1 MILLRHPR
9 LRWCL
14 IGAAAWA
21 VLDLALIHGPLHRML
36 NYDERSSK
44 AAGPHA
50 VVARVAGVEITR
62 SQLDR
67 AVRERLWLDGRD
79 ANALAPAELEHA
91 TRAAL
96 DELIDHELLRRKSA
110 AMAKQ
115 LRVTP
120 EELDQRLNRY
130 AARFASRDEMRAALQ
145 TAGLGGER
153 AFRER
158 LAARIQQE
166 KFVES
171 QVAPL
176 ATVTRDEARAW
187 FDEHRNALALPER
200 VELRHVFLPTLDHP
214 SEEAK
219 AKLEAALAE
228 LTGGAKDFAAIA
240 RDLSEDPASK
250 DRGGSLGWMSRQ
262 RMPED
267 FAETVFA
274 LPDRKPTVVRSLLGW
289 HLVEVTGRKPAE
301 PRNFETVED
310 DVTRALHS
318 VKRDRAVA
326 ACRAALR
333 KDPAAT
339 IEVLLPR
346 QTKD

>member
-1 MILLRHPR
+1 MTRLRHPF

-14 IGAAAWA
+14 IGAAAWT
-21 VLDLALIHGPLHRML
+21 VLDLALIHGPLHRL
-36 NYDERSSK
+36 FHYEEHRSK
-44 AAGPHA
+44 TTGADA
-50 VVARVAGVEITR
+50 VVARVAGRAITR

-67 AVRERLWLDGRD
+67 AVRERLWLEGRGTEG
-79 ANALAPAELEHA
+79 LAPAERDQA

-96 DELIDHELLRRKSA
+96 DELIDHELLRRKTA
-110 AMAKQ
+110 AMARQ

-120 EELDQRLNRY
+120 EEIDQRLERY

-145 TAGLGGER
+145 AAGLGGER

-187 FDEHRNALALPER
+187 FEQHRDAFALPER
-200 VELRHVFLPTLDHP
+200 VEVRHVFLPTLDHP

-228 LTGGAKDFAAIA
+228 LTAGRKDFATIA
-240 RDLSEDPASK
+240 RESSEDPASK
-250 DRGGSLGWMSRQ
+250 DRGGSLGWMSRH
-262 RMPED
+262 RLPAD
-267 FAETVFA
+267 FAEAVFA
-274 LPDRKPTVVRSLLGW
+274 LPDGKPALVRSLLGW
-289 HLVEVTGRKPAE
+289 HLVEITGRKPAQ
-301 PRNFETVED
+301 PATFESAED
-310 DVTRALHS
+310 EATRALHT
-318 VKRDRAVA
+318 VKRDRAVT

-333 KDPAAT
+333 HDPEAS
-339 IEVLLPR
+339 IEVRLPPVSPH
-346 QTKD
+346 

>member
-1 MILLRHPR
+1 MIFPRHPR

-14 IGAAAWA
+14 IGAATWA
-21 VLDLALIHGPLHRML
+21 VLDLALIHGPLHRVL
-36 NYDERSSK
+36 IYDERSSNTD
-44 AAGPHA
+44 GPDA
-50 VVARVAGVEITR
+50 VVARVAGGDITR

-67 AVRERLWLDGRD
+67 AVRERLWLEGRD
-79 ANALAPAELEHA
+79 AVGLAPAELEQA
-91 TRAAL
+91 TRGAL
-96 DELIDHELLRRKSA
+96 DDLIDHELLRRKTT

-120 EELDQRLNRY
+120 EEIDQRLERY
-130 AARFASRDEMRAALQ
+130 AARFASRDEMREALQ
-145 TAGLGGER
+145 AAGLGGER

-176 ATVTRDEARAW
+176 VTVTRDEARAW
-187 FDEHRNALALPER
+187 FDQHHDAFALPER
-200 VELRHVFLPTLDHP
+200 VELRHVFLPALDHP
-214 SEEAK
+214 AEESK

-228 LTGGAKDFAAIA
+228 LTAGAKDFATIA

-267 FAETVFA
+267 FAEAVFA

-289 HLVEVTGRKPAE
+289 HLVEITGRKPAE
-301 PRNFETVED
+301 PRNFEAVED
-310 DVTRALHS
+310 EVTRALHT

-333 KDPAAT
+333 NDPAAT

-346 QTKD
+346 ETKD